1 MGLLWEIVQSGF
13 MYGQKRKSD
22 TVIDRVAYLEVQLNR
37 TQDTIK
43 DLVKK
48 LEEIHGTDIDGDGQV
63 GTRPE

>member
-22 TVIDRVAYLEVQLNR
+22 TVLDRVAYLEVQLNR

-43 DLVKK
+43 ELVKK

-63 GTRPE
+63 G

>member
-13 MYGQKRKSD
+13 IYGQKRKSD
-22 TVIDRVAYLEVQLNR
+22 TVLDRVAYLEVQLDR

-43 DLVKK
+43 ELVKK

-63 GTRPE
+63 G

>member
-1 MGLLWEIVQSGF
+1 MGILWEIVQSGF

-22 TVIDRVAYLEVQLNR
+22 TVLDRVAYLEVQLDR

-48 LEEIHGTDIDGDGQV
+48 LEEIHGTDIDGDGRV
-63 GTRPE
+63 G